1 MRGRGTSRVNS
12 STLGDVMNILP
23 WYPLAAGDRRSALV
37 TGVQYLLRAG
47 GSAIVADGTFGPA
60 TEERVRRYQWGY
72 GLRQDGVA
80 GQQTWCFVS
89 NPGPLWPLVAVGDTM
104 ETNWRVRAVQ
114 HLLVHPQPGTDRPGR
129 ILRGEQAPTPEPGCW
144 CARRPVRIG

>member
-12 STLGDVMNILP
+12 SKLGDVMNILP

-72 GLRQDGVA
+72 GLQQDGVA

-114 HLLVHPQPGTDRPGR
+114 HLLVHHGSSITVDGIYGPAT
-129 ILRGEQAPTPEPGCW
+129 GEAMRLFQ
-144 CARRPVRIG
+144 RDLRIGT